1 MLQKTSNYSG
11 DPAEIPV
18 SFTHWKRQAGKL
30 VSDLINTNTTR
41 ALELQNKDPQLYSL
55 LIGTASASLVADALS
70 GVLSE
75 EPIPIEELEEQQKKA
90 EIQQLIQENPYQTG
104 NLTDVL
110 KLERL
115 DPKAAA
121 KLREEIHYQKH
132 SEIKEAEKATSEE
145 QWQAID
151 KAVAQGQLKRLQQAA
166 WQ

>member
-1 MLQKTSNYSG
+1 MATLQEFKTLQES
-11 DPAEIPV
+11 V
-18 SFTHWKRQAGKL
+18 SS
-30 VSDLINTNTTR
+30 SD
-41 ALELQNKDPQLYSL
+41 Q
-55 LIGTASASLVADALS
+55 
-70 GVLSE
+70 
-75 EPIPIEELEEQQKKA
+75 A

-132 SEIKEAEKATSEE
+132 EEVREADKLAAER
-145 QWQAID
+145 QRQAIK
-151 KAVAQGQLKRLQQAA
+151 KAVAQGQLHRLQETA

>member
-1 MLQKTSNYSG
+1 MSNPFISC
-11 DPAEIPV
+11 IPV
-18 SFTHWKRQAGKL
+18 LRRWADFEDITPL
-30 VSDLINTNTTR
+30 PVDFSDWLKTNTTR
-41 ALELQNKDPQLYSL
+41 ALELHKKDPQLYSL
-55 LIGTASASLVADALS
+55 LNGTAPASLVADAHS

-75 EPIPIEELEEQQKKA
+75 RPTPIEELAEQKKKA

-132 SEIKEAEKATSEE
+132 EEVREAEKVGEE
-145 QWQAID
+145 KQRLAIE
-151 KAVAQGQLKRLQQAA
+151 KAVAQGQLHRLQETA